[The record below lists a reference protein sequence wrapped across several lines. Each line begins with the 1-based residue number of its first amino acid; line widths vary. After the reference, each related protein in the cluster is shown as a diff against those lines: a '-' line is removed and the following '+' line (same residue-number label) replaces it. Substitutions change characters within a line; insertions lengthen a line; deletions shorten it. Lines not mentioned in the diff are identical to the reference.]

1 MVDHGVVDPMGRP
14 MSVDAPI
21 LTRDERNAR
30 YLSLLGDLNALQQLT
45 QDHHAAVDQ
54 RMSRIRG
61 TILALHETHNL
72 TAAATSLVND
82 VR

>member
-1 MVDHGVVDPMGRP
+1 MVDHGVVDPMGRT
-14 MSVDAPI
+14 MSIGTPV

-30 YLSLLGDLNALQQLT
+30 YLSLLGDLNSLQQMT

-54 RMSRIRG
+54 RLSRIRG

-72 TAAATSLVND
+72 TASATSLVND